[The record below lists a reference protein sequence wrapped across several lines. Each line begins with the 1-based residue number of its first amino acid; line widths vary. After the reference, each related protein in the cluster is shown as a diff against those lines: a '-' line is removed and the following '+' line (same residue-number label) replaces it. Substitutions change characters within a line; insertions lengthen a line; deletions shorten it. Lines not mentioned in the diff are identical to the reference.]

1 MLLASKETT
10 AMRIGQSFGPAAV
23 GARRNVERSS
33 GSAGFAER
41 IGGRPVGAAAA
52 GLAPLTSLAG
62 ILAVQEVDEPLTG
75 RRRARQR
82 GDQLLDALDELKLA
96 LLDGKLPPGK
106 LRALQSLAS
115 AQRGRADDP
124 ALQAVLDEI
133 ELRTAVELA
142 KLDRD
147 LVPKRATVAG
157 SGDEVPRTGVRSA
170 SAQGGAYRSSE

>member
-1 MLLASKETT
+1 
-10 AMRIGQSFGPAAV
+10 MRIGQSFGPGGV
-23 GARRNVERSS
+23 GARRGVERSS

-41 IGGRPVGAAAA
+41 IGGRAVGAAATA

-62 ILAVQEVDEPLTG
+62 ILAAQEVDEPLTG

-106 LRALQSLAS
+106 LRALQSLAA

-147 LVPKRATVAG
+147 LAPGTSTVVGMGNEA
-157 SGDEVPRTGVRSA
+157 PRESLRPTSA
-170 SAQGGAYRSSE
+170 WRDAYRSGE

>member
-1 MLLASKETT
+1 
-10 AMRIGQSFGPAAV
+10 MRIGQSFGPAGV
-23 GARRNVERSS
+23 GARRGVERSS
-33 GSAGFAER
+33 GSAGFAEQ
-41 IGGRPVGAAAA
+41 IGGRPVGAAATA

-62 ILAVQEVDEPLTG
+62 ILAAQEVDEPLTG

-82 GDQLLDALDELKLA
+82 GDELLDALDELKLA

-106 LRALQSLAS
+106 LRALQSMAA

-147 LVPKRATVAG
+147 LAP
-157 SGDEVPRTGVRSA
+157 
-170 SAQGGAYRSSE
+170 GGATIVVPTNEAPQKSSLHDAEGRRVYQSGG

>member
-1 MLLASKETT
+1 
-10 AMRIGQSFGPAAV
+10 MRIGQSFGPAGV
-23 GARRNVERSS
+23 GVRRGVERSP

-41 IGGRPVGAAAA
+41 IGGRPVGAAATA

-96 LLDGKLPPGK
+96 LLDGKLPPAK

-147 LVPKRATVAG
+147 LVPSRSMVSG
-157 SGDEVPRTGVRSA
+157 SGDEPPRAGAGSA
-170 SAQGGAYRSSE
+170 AAWRGAYRSGE

>member
-10 AMRIGQSFGPAAV
+10 AMRIGQSFGPAGV
-23 GARRNVERSS
+23 GVRRGVERSS
-33 GSAGFAER
+33 GSAGFSER
-41 IGGRPVGAAAA
+41 IGGRPVGAAASA

-62 ILAVQEVDEPLTG
+62 ILAAQEVDEPLTG

-124 ALQAVLDEI
+124 AL
-133 ELRTAVELA
+133 
-142 KLDRD
+142 
-147 LVPKRATVAG
+147 
-157 SGDEVPRTGVRSA
+157 
-170 SAQGGAYRSSE
+170 

>member
-1 MLLASKETT
+1 
-10 AMRIGQSFGPAAV
+10 MRIGQSFGPAGV
-23 GARRNVERSS
+23 GARRGVERSS

-41 IGGRPVGAAAA
+41 ISGRPGGAAAA
-52 GLAPLTSLAG
+52 AALAPLTSLAG
-62 ILAVQEVDEPLTG
+62 ILAAQEVDEPLTG

-106 LRALQSLAS
+106 LQALQSLAE

-147 LVPKRATVAG
+147 LAPSTSMIADL
-157 SGDEVPRTGVRSA
+157 GDEAPRAGAGSA
-170 SAQGGAYRSSE
+170 SALRGVYRSGE

>member
-1 MLLASKETT
+1 
-10 AMRIGQSFGPAAV
+10 MRIGQSFGPAGV
-23 GARRNVERSS
+23 GARRGVERSS

-41 IGGRPVGAAAA
+41 ISGRPGGAAAA
-52 GLAPLTSLAG
+52 AALAPLTSLAG
-62 ILAVQEVDEPLTG
+62 ILAAQEVDEPLTG

-147 LVPKRATVAG
+147 LLPGRSTVGG
-157 SGDEVPRTGVRSA
+157 SGDEVPRTDVRSA
-170 SAQGGAYRSSE
+170 SAQGGAYRSAE